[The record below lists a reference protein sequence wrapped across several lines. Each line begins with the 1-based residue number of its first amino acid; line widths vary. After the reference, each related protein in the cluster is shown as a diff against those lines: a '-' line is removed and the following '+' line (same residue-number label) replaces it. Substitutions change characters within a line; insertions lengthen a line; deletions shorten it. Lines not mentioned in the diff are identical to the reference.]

1 MTLLAFKTANK
12 LNNDP
17 FNETTIRNI
26 VKKIEETYS
35 LHDKP
40 RSGRPS
46 LSEDRESTRRLQEMN
61 PLGHCSSTQVA
72 EVTGSPGFLFG

>member
-1 MTLLAFKTANK
+1 MTLLGFKTANK
-12 LNNDP
+12 LKTDL
-17 FNETTIRNI
+17 FNETTIRNF

-46 LSEDRESTRRLQEMN
+46 LGEDSESTRRLQEAN

-72 EVTGSPGFLFG
+72 EVTGLPGFLFA